1 MRKCLNCGKELKTY
15 QMKFCSH
22 QCQADYAQDE
32 YILSWKNGD
41 VDGRVGQNEMSKRI
55 RNYMLAKADY
65 KCEKCGWGEVNEST
79 GKIPLQVHHID
90 GDYRNCIEEN
100 LQVLCPNCHSLTPNF
115 GSLNRDGRGARN
127 TRKKYC
133 VDCGKPISDVST
145 RCIECQAKQRITDK
159 PVTREELKELIR
171 AKPFTKIGEMYGVS
185 DNAVRKWCVRY
196 ELPTKKKDINAYSD
210 EEWLNI

>member
-65 KCEKCGWGEVNEST
+65 KCERCGWGEINEST

-90 GDYRNCIEEN
+90 GDYRNCTEEN

-115 GSLNRDGRGARN
+115 GSLNRDGRGPRN

-133 VDCGKPISDVST
+133 IDCGKPISDGST
-145 RCIECQAKQRITDK
+145 RCLECQAKTRITEK
-159 PVTREELKELIR
+159 PVTREELKKLIR
-171 AKPFTKIGEMYGVS
+171 TKPFTKIGELYGVS
-185 DNAVRKWCVRY
+185 DNAIRKWCARY
-196 ELPTKKKDINAYSD
+196 NLPTKKKDIGAYSD
-210 EEWLNI
+210 EEWANI

>member
-15 QMKFCSH
+15 QIKFCSH

-32 YILSWKNGD
+32 YIQSWKNGD
-41 VDGRVGQNEMSKRI
+41 ADGRVGQNEMSKRI

-65 KCEKCGWGEVNEST
+65 KCERCGWGEMNEST

-90 GDYRNCIEEN
+90 GDYRNCVEEN

-115 GSLNRDGRGARN
+115 GSLNRDGRGPRN

-133 VDCGKPISDVST
+133 VDCGKPISDGST
-145 RCIECQAKQRITDK
+145 RCLECQAKTRITEK
-159 PVTREELKELIR
+159 PVTREELKDLIR
-171 AKPFTKIGEMYGVS
+171 TKPFTKIGEMYGVS
-185 DNAVRKWCVRY
+185 DNAIRKWCARY
-196 ELPTKKKDINAYSD
+196 DLPTKKKDISAYSD
-210 EEWLNI
+210 SEWANI